1 MDKEST
7 KRNDWLKRAL
17 KVLPIHITVIVMIIV
32 GCAGSPLAVSMKSSE
47 ELKMVPSRQLC
58 AAYAYS
64 KSRKVKA
71 ELVARDLFDER
82 EWRAIQAGDVFVG
95 MSKNAMLAARPNL
108 YLTGVSK
115 IGDYGMVEIY
125 KETATTVDAY
135 IYVRNEKV
143 AGYQMW

>member
-1 MDKEST
+1 MK
-7 KRNDWLKRAL
+7 KLLILIWLILIA
-17 KVLPIHITVIVMIIV
+17 
-32 GCAGSPLAVSMKSSE
+32 GCAGSPLAISLKSAK
-47 ELKMVPSRQLC
+47 ELKAVPDMQLC

-64 KSRKVKA
+64 KSKKIKA
-71 ELVARDLFDER
+71 ELLDRNLFDDR
-82 EWRAIQAGDVFVG
+82 EWRAIQQNDVFVG
-95 MSKNAMLAARPNL
+95 MSKKAMLAARPNL

-125 KETATTVDAY
+125 KEMATTVEAY

>member
-1 MDKEST
+1 MK
-7 KRNDWLKRAL
+7 KLLILMFMFIA
-17 KVLPIHITVIVMIIV
+17 
-32 GCAGSPLAVSMKSSE
+32 GCAGSPWAISLMPKE
-47 ELKMVPSRQLC
+47 ELRKVPDGQLC

-64 KSRKVKA
+64 KSKKLKA
-71 ELVARDLFDER
+71 ELVDRNLFDDR
-82 EWRAIQAGDVFVG
+82 EWRAIQNSDVFVG

-125 KETATTVDAY
+125 KEMATIVDVY
-135 IYVRNEKV
+135 IYVRNDKV